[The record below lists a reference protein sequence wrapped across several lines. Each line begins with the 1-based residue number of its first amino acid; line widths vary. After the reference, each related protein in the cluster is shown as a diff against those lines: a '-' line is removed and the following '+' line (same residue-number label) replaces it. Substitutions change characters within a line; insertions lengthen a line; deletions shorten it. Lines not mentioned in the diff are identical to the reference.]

1 MNWLHSLL
9 LGFVS
14 GLCEL
19 MPLSSQAGRGLLR
32 QIMGMPNEGE
42 LFSVLCRGA
51 VLIVLLGS
59 GLLELRRLRRTAK
72 LQRMTY
78 RRRTGQPSLNESGT
92 LRLLRV
98 AMPLALIG
106 GMLSVRLTQVADRLW
121 LVTVPLVLG
130 GLLLWLPTHMH
141 RANKDGRHLTGL
153 DAMLMGLGALA
164 AAVPGI
170 SALGAVFSIGT
181 MRGAHQRYALRFSC
195 FLLAG
200 SLLGAMAADLLML
213 VSSGFSFTAA
223 ELLSAGL
230 GAGSAA
236 LGAYLAVLMLR
247 SLTRPGAAG
256 LFGFCYYNW
265 GQALLSLVLFLMV

>member
-9 LGFVS
+9 LGFAG

-19 MPLSSQAGRGLLR
+19 LPLSAQANRGLLR
-32 QIMGMPNEGE
+32 QILGVPSEGA
-42 LFSVLCRGA
+42 LFSLLCRGA
-51 VLIVLLGS
+51 VMLVLLSS
-59 GLLELRRLRRTAK
+59 GLLEVRRLRRTAK

-92 LRLLRV
+92 LRLMRI
-98 AMPLALIG
+98 ALPMAFIG
-106 GMLSVRLTQVADRLW
+106 GMLSVRLADVADRLW
-121 LVTVPLVLG
+121 LVTIPLVLG

-164 AAVPGI
+164 AAVPGV
-170 SALGAVFSIGT
+170 SPMAAVFAIGT
-181 MRGAHQRYALRFSC
+181 MRGAQQRYALRFSC
-195 FLLAG
+195 IMMAIWQ
-200 SLLGAMAADLLML
+200 LGAMVMELLTI
-213 VSSGFSFTAA
+213 VSYGFSFGAA

-256 LFGFCYYNW
+256 MFGFCYYNW
-265 GQALLSLVLFLMV
+265 GQALLSMVLFLLV